1 MKKRIGNDI
10 EQTVSVTVGD
20 VAIDLNAVDDL
31 EIKLGNRRS
40 RNTQEISTFE
50 IVAGSALMYLEK
62 KILTELG
69 KYYYLIT
76 FKISD
81 SNFDDGYQNFTIDV
95 DAFEVVARTA
105 EEDDSDQQITVAAV
119 AGLKGNGIES
129 IVWTD
134 TTGLVKTYTITFTDG
149 TTTTFD
155 VSDGADGHSPV
166 ITFVGTT
173 IFVDGVEGADLKG
186 DTGNGVSSL
195 ELISTVDL
203 TRTYRFTFTNGS
215 TFDFSITD
223 GIDGIDGASAYE
235 IYLDETT
242 DDPPMTI
249 SEWGNLM
256 TGILNVLNS
265 I

>member
-10 EQTVSVTVGD
+10 EQTVNVTVGD
-20 VAIDLNAVDDL
+20 VAIDLNAVEDL

-50 IVAGSALMYLEK
+50 IVSGSALMYLEK
-62 KILTELG
+62 EILTELG

-76 FKISD
+76 FRISD
-81 SNFDDGYQNFTIDV
+81 SNFEDGYQNFTIDV

-134 TTGLVKTYTITFTDG
+134 TTGLVKTYTINYTDG
-149 TTTTFD
+149 TTTTFN
-155 VSDGADGHSPV
+155 VTDGADGHSPV

-173 IFVDGVEGADLKG
+173 IYVDGVPGADLKG
-186 DTGNGVSSL
+186 EQGVQG
-195 ELISTVDL
+195 EQGDPF
-203 TRTYRFTFTNGS
+203 TYEDFTYEQLAGLKGEQGET
-215 TFDFSITD
+215 
-223 GIDGIDGASAYE
+223 GASAYE
-235 IYLDETT
+235 IYVEETT
-242 DDPPMTI
+242 DEPPMDI

>member
-1 MKKRIGNDI
+1 MTN
-10 EQTVSVTVGD
+10 TV
-20 VAIDLNAVDDL
+20 
-31 EIKLGNRRS
+31 
-40 RNTQEISTFE
+40 
-50 IVAGSALMYLEK
+50 
-62 KILTELG
+62 
-69 KYYYLIT
+69 
-76 FKISD
+76 
-81 SNFDDGYQNFTIDV
+81 
-95 DAFEVVARTA
+95 
-105 EEDDSDQQITVAAV
+105 
-119 AGLKGNGIES
+119 
-129 IVWTD
+129 
-134 TTGLVKTYTITFTDG
+134 GLVKTYTITFTDG

-155 VSDGADGHSPV
+155 VTDGADGHSPI

-173 IFVDGVEGADLKG
+173 IYVDGVAGADLKG

-223 GIDGIDGASAYE
+223 GIDGTDGASAYE
-235 IYLDETT
+235 IYLAETT
-242 DDPPMTI
+242 DDPPLTI